1 MDSVCDH
8 AKIMQTSVI
17 LGGLSA
23 LVFAAQLFG
32 VSFISAFH
40 TTTMNA
46 TTKLV
51 KLENTFSA
59 LAADTQNS
67 MAHGMGPSV

>member
-1 MDSVCDH
+1 
-8 AKIMQTSVI
+8 
-17 LGGLSA
+17 
-23 LVFAAQLFG
+23 
-32 VSFISAFH
+32 
-40 TTTMNA
+40 MNA

>member
-1 MDSVCDH
+1 
-8 AKIMQTSVI
+8 
-17 LGGLSA
+17 
-23 LVFAAQLFG
+23 VFAAQLFG